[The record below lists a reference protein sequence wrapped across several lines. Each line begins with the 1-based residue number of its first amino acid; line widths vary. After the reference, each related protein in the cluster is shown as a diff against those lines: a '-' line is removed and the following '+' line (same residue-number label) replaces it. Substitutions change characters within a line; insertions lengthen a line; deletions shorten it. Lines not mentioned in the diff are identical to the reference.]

1 MVGMAGVF
9 SVVLAKM
16 IEEQKETVGAARV
29 TRQISILICGV
40 LKMMFQPSLTGD
52 RQELGEDGAN
62 RDGCFRYSVE
72 ACAKELRRFLRIIPY
87 IELWG
92 MS

>member
-1 MVGMAGVF
+1 MCGMPDLAPVVPMVGMAGVF

-40 LKMMFQPSLTGD
+40 LKMMFQPSLHRG
-52 RQELGEDGAN
+52 
-62 RDGCFRYSVE
+62 
-72 ACAKELRRFLRIIPY
+72 
-87 IELWG
+87 
-92 MS
+92 